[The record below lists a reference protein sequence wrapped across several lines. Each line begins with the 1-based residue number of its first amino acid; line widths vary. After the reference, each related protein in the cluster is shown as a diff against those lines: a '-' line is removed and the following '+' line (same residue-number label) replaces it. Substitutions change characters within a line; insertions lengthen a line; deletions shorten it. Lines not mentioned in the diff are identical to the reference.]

1 MTRPEKV
8 VAVLVSPGSS
18 RHSEDMSEFRTVREL
33 RREALGQDTLLFCL
47 AFSIGAAVYAVGRA
61 IVDGLADY
69 WTIGLSDG
77 LLLSGLIAGELFL
90 LWNNGYR
97 QGVRGHSIGKHRL
110 GIVVVDRGDDAPSGA
125 VRGLL
130 RGLIMVVL
138 LDLAAAA
145 IPIGLPTVLR
155 SATPEAWHIGAFA
168 YIALVVILVPLLL
181 PTERG
186 LADWLL
192 RTKVVRA
199 TGADATTRP
208 GRRRALIALDIAGVL
223 GVAAVASTYVA
234 FYWPL
239 IWQFPELS

>member
-1 MTRPEKV
+1 MP
-8 VAVLVSPGSS
+8 
-18 RHSEDMSEFRTVREL
+18 EFRTVREL

-47 AFSIGAAVYAVGRA
+47 AFSIGAAVYAVVRA

-69 WTIGLSDG
+69 WSIGLSDG
-77 LLLSGLIAGELFL
+77 LLLSGLIGGELFL

-97 QGVRGHSIGKHRL
+97 QGVRGHSIGKHRC
-110 GIVVVDRGDDAPSGA
+110 GIAVVDRGDGAPSGA
-125 VRGLL
+125 ARGLL
-130 RGLIMVVL
+130 RGVIMVLL

-155 SATPEAWHIGAFA
+155 STTPESWHIGATT
-168 YIALVVILVPLLL
+168 YIALIVILVPLLL

-199 TGADATTRP
+199 TGTDATTRP
-208 GRRRALIALDIAGVL
+208 SRRRALVALDVAGVL

>member
-1 MTRPEKV
+1 MP
-8 VAVLVSPGSS
+8 
-18 RHSEDMSEFRTVREL
+18 EFRTVREL
-33 RREALGQDTLLFCL
+33 RREALGQDALLFCL
-47 AFSIGAAVYAVGRA
+47 AFTIGAAFYALVTA
-61 IVDGLADY
+61 LTDGLADY

-77 LLLSGLIAGELFL
+77 LILSGLVAGELFL

-97 QGVRGHSIGKHRL
+97 QGVRGHSIGKHRV
-110 GIVVVDRGDDAPSGA
+110 GIAVVDRGDEAPTGP
-125 VRGLL
+125 VRGLV
-130 RGLIMVVL
+130 RGVIMAVL

-155 SATPEAWHIGAFA
+155 SATPEAWHIGATA
-168 YIALVVILVPLLL
+168 YLALAVILVPLLL

-208 GRRRALIALDIAGVL
+208 SRRRTLVVLDVVGVL

-239 IWQFPELS
+239 LWQFPELG

>member
-1 MTRPEKV
+1 
-8 VAVLVSPGSS
+8 
-18 RHSEDMSEFRTVREL
+18 MSEFRTVREL
-33 RREALGQDTLLFCL
+33 RRSALGQDALLFCL
-47 AFSIGAAVYAVGRA
+47 AFTIGAAGYA
-61 IVDGLADY
+61 IVSAIADGFADF

-77 LLLSGLIAGELFL
+77 LITSGLAAGELFL

-97 QGVRGHSIGKHRL
+97 QGVRGHSIGKHRS
-110 GIVVVDRGDDAPSGA
+110 GILVVDRGDEAPTGA

-130 RGLIMVVL
+130 RGLIVVVL

-155 SATPEAWHIGAFA
+155 SSTPEAWHIGATA
-168 YIALVVILVPLLL
+168 YIALVLILVPLLF
-181 PTERG
+181 PTDRSV
-186 LADWLL
+186 ADWLL

-208 GRRRALIALDIAGVL
+208 GRRRALIALDVIGVL
-223 GVAAVASTYVA
+223 GVAAVGVTYIA

-239 IWQFPELS
+239 IWQFPQLS